1 MRVAYSWCFG
11 HEDPALV
18 ETRGPLGDERVTYG
32 ICGSHRR
39 EVLIGRYVGMLER
52 RGRL

>member
-1 MRVAYSWCFG
+1 MRVACSWCLG
-11 HEDPALV
+11 QEDPALLKA
-18 ETRGPLGDERVTYG
+18 RAPLGDERVTYG

-39 EVLIGRYVGMLER
+39 EVLIGRYVRMLER